1 MDEKYSVLIL
11 DTAGRLHIDEDMMQ
25 ELSDI
30 KTAVPVDCTL
40 LTVDAMTGQ
49 DAVNVA
55 SSFSEKIGID
65 GIVITK
71 LDGDTRGG
79 AALSI
84 RAVTGK
90 PIYYA
95 GMGEK
100 LADLQE
106 FYPDRMASRIL
117 GMGDVL
123 SLIEKV
129 EQSVDLDK
137 QKEMEKRLRN
147 AEFNYDDF
155 LEQMRQMEKMGGL
168 SALMSMM
175 PGMGSVNMDD
185 FDDSRLKRIEAMI
198 LSMTKEERAN
208 PKLMSPQRK
217 QRIAKGS
224 GNDIAEVNR
233 IVKQFE
239 QMQKMMKQMG
249 GLMKGKKRG
258 FGGLGGFPGLKGLKG
273 GFPF

>member
-1 MDEKYSVLIL
+1 
-11 DTAGRLHIDEDMMQ
+11 
-25 ELSDI
+25 
-30 KTAVPVDCTL
+30 
-40 LTVDAMTGQ
+40 
-49 DAVNVA
+49 
-55 SSFSEKIGID
+55 
-65 GIVITK
+65 
-71 LDGDTRGG
+71 
-79 AALSI
+79 
-84 RAVTGK
+84 
-90 PIYYA
+90 
-95 GMGEK
+95 MGEK

>member
-1 MDEKYSVLIL
+1 
-11 DTAGRLHIDEDMMQ
+11 MMQ

-30 KTAVPVDCTL
+30 KATVPVDCTL